1 MRTSRSFSWIWILSL
16 GVAIFVGAAVTAP
29 KAFAAQVALAWD
41 PNTEA
46 DLAGYKIHYGNTS
59 GSYSAHIDV
68 HNVTNYTIT
77 GLVEGQNYYL
87 AASAY
92 DSSGNESGYSN
103 EVSYSVPAAN
113 GAPATP
119 AAPSGPSSALVNA
132 AITFS
137 TSASDPNG
145 DSLLYRYDWGGG
157 VLSNWGVASQSHS
170 WAAAG
175 QYAVKAQAQ
184 DSRGAQSAWSAAKTV
199 TITQNTQNAAPTTP
213 VTPTG
218 ASSALVNAAITFS
231 TSASDPNRDSLE
243 YRYDWGG
250 GALSS
255 WGAASQSHSWA
266 MAGQYAVKAQARDS
280 RGAQSVWSGA
290 KTVTI
295 SQSSTPGVADS
306 DGDGI
311 PDSQDAFPRDPKE
324 WADANRNGIGD
335 NAEALVAGLKQTPT
349 VPVLVSPVN
358 DAVEDAMTVLKTGS
372 FSTPVAT
379 TTHAKTRWQVFRDED
394 DACVLDITSTAAL
407 TSLTM
412 PRLVLDEGTPY
423 FWRAQFIDSQGA
435 TSAWSADGYFS
446 TRTTDTDRN
455 ANGIPDA
462 QEVGSK
468 TDVNRHG
475 VKNYQ
480 QPTIK
485 TVRVEGTN
493 TQIGVSINGCPTA
506 LAIEAVESEG
516 PPQAGSY
523 FSGTPGRFPFG
534 LINFRVAVAEPGDQ
548 ATVKLYFSEAVP
560 RGSRWY
566 EYDAV
571 SRKWYDFSAY
581 VKFARDRR
589 SATLSLTD
597 GGIGDADGVANG
609 VIVDPGGV
617 CVP

>member
-119 AAPSGPSSALVNA
+119 AAPSGP
-132 AITFS
+132 
-137 TSASDPNG
+137 
-145 DSLLYRYDWGGG
+145 
-157 VLSNWGVASQSHS
+157 
-170 WAAAG
+170 
-175 QYAVKAQAQ
+175 
-184 DSRGAQSAWSAAKTV
+184 
-199 TITQNTQNAAPTTP
+199 
-213 VTPTG
+213 
-218 ASSALVNAAITFS
+218 SSALVNAAITFS

-485 TVRVEGTN
+485 TVRVEGTS

>member
-1 MRTSRSFSWIWILSL
+1 
-16 GVAIFVGAAVTAP
+16 
-29 KAFAAQVALAWD
+29 
-41 PNTEA
+41 
-46 DLAGYKIHYGNTS
+46 
-59 GSYSAHIDV
+59 
-68 HNVTNYTIT
+68 
-77 GLVEGQNYYL
+77 
-87 AASAY
+87 
-92 DSSGNESGYSN
+92 
-103 EVSYSVPAAN
+103 
-113 GAPATP
+113 
-119 AAPSGPSSALVNA
+119 
-132 AITFS
+132 
-137 TSASDPNG
+137 
-145 DSLLYRYDWGGG
+145 
-157 VLSNWGVASQSHS
+157 
-170 WAAAG
+170 
-175 QYAVKAQAQ
+175 
-184 DSRGAQSAWSAAKTV
+184 
-199 TITQNTQNAAPTTP
+199 
-213 VTPTG
+213 
-218 ASSALVNAAITFS
+218 
-231 TSASDPNRDSLE
+231 
-243 YRYDWGG
+243 
-250 GALSS
+250 
-255 WGAASQSHSWA
+255 
-266 MAGQYAVKAQARDS
+266 
-280 RGAQSVWSGA
+280 
-290 KTVTI
+290 
-295 SQSSTPGVADS
+295 
-306 DGDGI
+306 
-311 PDSQDAFPRDPKE
+311 
-324 WADANRNGIGD
+324 
-335 NAEALVAGLKQTPT
+335 
-349 VPVLVSPVN
+349 
-358 DAVEDAMTVLKTGS
+358 
-372 FSTPVAT
+372 
-379 TTHAKTRWQVFRDED
+379 
-394 DACVLDITSTAAL
+394 LDITSAAAL

-435 TSAWSADGYFS
+435 TSVWSADGYFS

-485 TVRVEGTN
+485 TVRVEGTS